1 MHQWLEAD
9 LERNLGLTLQQWQTF
24 QAQLDPQQ
32 TNLLQLKQKRLSD
45 AAIAQ
50 TLGCTATQVRKQW
63 FKLLEQAWEMRN
75 YLVSG
80 QSASSDE

>member
-1 MHQWLEAD
+1 
-9 LERNLGLTLQQWQTF
+9 
-24 QAQLDPQQ
+24 
-32 TNLLQLKQKRLSD
+32 LLQLKRKQLTD

-50 TLGCTATQVRKQW
+50 LIGCTITQVRKQW